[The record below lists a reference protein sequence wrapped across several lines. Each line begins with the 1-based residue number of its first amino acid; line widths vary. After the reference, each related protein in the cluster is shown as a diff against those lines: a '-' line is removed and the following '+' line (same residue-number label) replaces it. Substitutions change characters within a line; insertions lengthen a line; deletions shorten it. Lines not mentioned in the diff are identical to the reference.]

1 MLLADMRRR
10 IAGLSLSQRFAATGG
25 LVMLAAMI
33 VIGLWVTSRIER
45 NVIDSA
51 AASTALYMDSFIA
64 PLTQE
69 LDVSDTLSIGPIRAI
84 EEMLSG
90 SALGE
95 RIVAIKIWKPGG
107 LVAYSDEEEI
117 VGKRFPASPSLQAA
131 FAGQVIAEF
140 DDLDDE
146 ENDAERHMG
155 VPLLEIYSPL
165 RLAFSG
171 RVIGVMEFY
180 ENASTLE
187 TALVKSRAQS
197 WAIVGIVGLAIFG
210 ALYGI
215 VHRGSLLIGQQRSA
229 LQARIAETQSISE
242 QNRAL
247 RQRVERASRRV
258 AELNESTLRRISAE
272 LHDGPKQLIGFAA
285 LRLDAIGR
293 TDDREA
299 RGKDIAIVSDALS
312 EALREIGNLCNDL
325 SVPEIGDMRLSDVVR
340 RVAASHANRTGTDV
354 ALDLEDNL
362 NDVSQAVR
370 ICVYRFVQECLNNAF
385 RHAGGVQQAVSL
397 RSTDGQIELSVNNGA
412 GTPAAPASSSSAAG
426 GLGLVG
432 LRERVESLGGR
443 FDFTI
448 ADGRATAR
456 MTIGPE
462 NRESHE

>member
-1 MLLADMRRR
+1 MLLAGMRIRT
-10 IAGLSLSQRFAATGG
+10 AGLSLSQRFAATGG

-45 NVIDSA
+45 NVIDST

-117 VGKRFPASPSLQAA
+117 VGRRFAPSPSLEAA
-131 FAGQVIAEF
+131 FTGRVVAEF

-146 ENDAERHMG
+146 ENDVERHMG

-165 RLAFSG
+165 RQAFSG

-187 TALVKSRAQS
+187 TALAKSRAQS

-210 ALYGI
+210 ALFGL
-215 VHRGSLLIGQQRSA
+215 VHRGSVLIGQQRSA
-229 LQARIAETQSISE
+229 LQARIAETQRISE

-247 RQRVERASRRV
+247 RHRVERASRRV

-272 LHDGPKQLIGFAA
+272 LHDGPKQLIGLAA

-293 TDDREA
+293 TDDPDA
-299 RGKDIAIVSDALS
+299 RGKEIAIVADALS

-325 SVPEIGDMRLSDVVR
+325 SVPEIGAMPLADIVR
-340 RVAASHANRTGTDV
+340 RVASSHANRTGTAV
-354 ALDLEDNL
+354 ALDLEDPAA
-362 NDVSQAVR
+362 DVSQAVR

-385 RHAGGVQQAVSL
+385 RHAGGVRQAVSL
-397 RSTDGQIELSVNNGA
+397 RHSEGEIRLSVTNAA
-412 GTPAAPASSSSAAG
+412 GTPTASASVAAATG
-426 GLGLVG
+426 GLGLAG

-443 FDFTI
+443 FDFAL
-448 ADGRATAR
+448 ADGHAAAR
-456 MTIGPE
+456 MTIGTE
-462 NRESHE
+462 NRESHD